1 MRNLHN
7 PKWLFVINTLPLVVL
22 FFLFFG
28 QFNIIKTLLEDSS
41 IKLWKSFGL
50 SLGLLGLLNF
60 AYAVYLTLKK
70 KNVSVWFGLIALLCY
85 IPFIYL
91 YGYHLDKIIPF
102 SIPQWMVSGNIFLY
116 VGTFLMPTLAYSL
129 FVLVSHF
136 TPENKEHKAWL
147 NFLIAIGIPIVG
159 YLFTYIILPLLDGV
173 DTNKFSIHALLILII
188 VATLVF
194 LFFLIRGVY
203 ILATK
208 KADVWLKYQLAWKIP
223 IAIVLPLVGLSVNN
237 GHLFNSLGTSNSG
250 IFGDFNNSWFYIL
263 AVVNGIMVCLPN
275 LENKLYRLLVFIGRS
290 VTFAYTFYFFLVFL
304 PFLPLSVIA
313 IIAIGTGFLMLTP
326 LLLFVIHINE
336 LSKDF
341 TYLKTQLS
349 KKLIIGISLLS
360 FLVIPAFIT
369 ITYLKGKSVLNE
381 TLSYLY
387 SPDYSKQY
395 DINKVSLQKTL
406 NVIKS
411 HKDHRGSGG
420 GIFGNG
426 IPYLSSYFN
435 WLVMDNLTLS
445 DSKINTIEK
454 IFFGKTSFKLGPE
467 NIQNDNV
474 QISNISTNSTYDK
487 SQNAW
492 KSWVDLEITNKSGN
506 TWFSEYA
513 TTIDLPEGCWISD
526 YYLYVGDVKEPGI
539 LAEKKS
545 AMWIFSQIR
554 NENRDPGILCYLTGN
569 KVAFRVF
576 PFAKDEVRKTG
587 IEFIHKEPITLNID
601 SNIIELGTKEE
612 TIYENVETENI
623 AYVSA
628 QLKQDLKSVK
638 RKPYF
643 HFLVDASKDQNS
655 KSTDFIKRIE
665 QILAYNKPLSEN
677 AKISFVNSYV
687 TTTKIDNNWKE
698 QFNNHTFEGGF
709 YLDRGIRLALFN
721 AYQDKSKTYPVIV
734 VVTDSI
740 QNAVLDKD
748 FADLKFTFPESDLF
762 FNLDKNGNLREH
774 SLMDNPKKELPEII
788 RECMFCETVLEYKL
802 SDNSI
807 AYLPNNNE
815 PSIILK
821 KDIFKVSESEIKEK
835 NWQSALT
842 LQGQWTS
849 QILHPEISDKE
860 WLSMVKYS
868 FISKVMTPVTSY
880 LVVENEAQ
888 KAMLKKKQEQAL
900 SGNKSLDLGEDTQ
913 RMSEPSLIL
922 LTILLGLAIWYREK
936 RKRQWT
942 E

>member
-1 MRNLHN
+1 MRNLLN
-7 PKWLFVINTLPLVVL
+7 PKWLFIINTLPLVL
-22 FFLFFG
+22 LYFLFFG
-28 QFNIIKTLLEDSS
+28 QFNIIKTLLDDNS
-41 IKLWKSFGL
+41 IQLWKSFGF
-50 SLGLLGLLNF
+50 SLGIIGLLNF
-60 AYAVYLTLKK
+60 AYTVYLTLKQK
-70 KNVSVWFGLIALLCY
+70 DVSVWYGLLALLCY

-102 SIPQWMVSGNIFLY
+102 SVPQWMVSGNIFLY

-129 FVLVSHF
+129 FILVSHF
-136 TPENKEHKAWL
+136 TPEKKEHKAWS
-147 NFLIAIGIPIVG
+147 NFLIAIGIPIAG
-159 YLFTYIILPLLDGV
+159 YLFSQIILPLWQHVQGEFYTHTLV
-173 DTNKFSIHALLILII
+173 VLVIA
-188 VATLVF
+188 VTLVF
-194 LFFLIRGVY
+194 LFFLIRGVFV
-203 ILATK
+203 LATK
-208 KADVWLKYQLAWKIP
+208 KAEAWQKYQLAWKIP
-223 IAIVLPLVGLSVNN
+223 IAIALPLIGLSVNN
-237 GHLFNSLGTSNSG
+237 GHLFNNFGPSETG
-250 IFGDFNNSWFYIL
+250 IFGDFNDVWFYIL
-263 AVVNGIMVCLPN
+263 AFLNGILICLPN
-275 LENKLYRLLVFIGRS
+275 IENKIYRLLLFIGRN

-313 IIAIGTGFLMLTP
+313 IIAIGTGFLMLAP

-341 TYLKTQLS
+341 TFLKTLFP
-349 KKLIIGISLLS
+349 KKLIIGISLIG

-369 ITYLKGKSVLNE
+369 VTYQKDKSVLNE
-381 TLSYLY
+381 TLTYLY
-387 SPDYSKQY
+387 SPDYSTQY
-395 DINKVSLQKTL
+395 EIDKSSLQKTL

-411 HKDHRGSGG
+411 HKENRG

-445 DSKINTIEK
+445 DTKINTIEK
-454 IFFGKTSFKLGPE
+454 IYFGETSFELRSE

-474 QISNISTNSTYDK
+474 QISNITTTSTYDK
-487 SQNAW
+487 TQNAW

-506 TWFSEYA
+506 NGFSEYA
-513 TTIDLPEGCWISD
+513 TTINLPEGCWISD
-526 YYLYVGDVKEPGI
+526 YYLYVGDIKEPGI

-554 NENRDPGILCYLTGN
+554 NENRDPGILYYLTGN

-587 IEFIHKEPITLNID
+587 IEFLHKEPIKLNID
-601 SNIIELGTKEE
+601 NNIVELGNKEE
-612 TIYENVETENI
+612 TINENIETENI

-628 QLKQDLKSVK
+628 QQKQKLNSVK

-655 KSTDFIKRIE
+655 NSTDYIKRIE
-665 QILAYNKPLSEN
+665 QIIEANQLLSEN
-677 AKISFVNSYV
+677 AKISYVNSYV
-687 TTTKIDNNWKE
+687 NTAKLDNGWKE
-698 QFNNHTFEGGF
+698 KYKNQSFEGGF
-709 YLDRGIRLALFN
+709 YLDRAIRTTLFS
-721 AYQDKSKTYPVIV
+721 AYQDKSKTYPVII

-748 FADLKFTFPESDLF
+748 FADLKFTFPENNLF
-762 FNLDKNGNLREH
+762 FNLDKNGNLRQH
-774 SLMDNPKKELPEII
+774 SLMENPMKELSEIL

-802 SDNSI
+802 SDNSV

-821 KDIFKVSESEIKEK
+821 KDIFEVSKSQIIEK
-835 NWQSALT
+835 NWQSALAM
-842 LQGQWTS
+842 QGQWTS
-849 QILHPEISDKE
+849 QILHPETSDKE
-860 WLSMVKYS
+860 WLNMVKYS
-868 FISKVMTPVTSY
+868 FISKIMSPVTSY

-922 LTILLGLAIWYREK
+922 LTILFGLAIWHREK
-936 RKRQWT
+936 RKRQLIK
-942 E
+942 